1 MNIFCALLHSSLY
14 QVELQARCPLFQVI
28 GWDKLKELQKG
39 QRKELKKAKKAIIMA
54 TPILAEECYSDE
66 DDDFFG
72 ASEDILED
80 AEDVEGRVFTFIL

>member
-1 MNIFCALLHSSLY
+1 
-14 QVELQARCPLFQVI
+14 
-28 GWDKLKELQKG
+28 
-39 QRKELKKAKKAIIMA
+39 MA